1 MLNLISTNL
10 VAILASTLSAIVV
23 AGIWY
28 SPAVFGNLWQKEAG
42 IKKKDIRASF
52 ASKSAIA
59 LVMIFVTA
67 VVLQRFLIITNPS
80 SVFEA
85 IKVAVWIW
93 AGFVATYVIA
103 GGVFEKV
110 SARLMII
117 DLSGQILILS
127 TMSAVLYILAS

>member
-52 ASKSAIA
+52 ARKSVIA

-110 SARLMII
+110 SVRLMII

>member
-52 ASKSAIA
+52 ARKSVIA

-93 AGFVATYVIA
+93 PDRSIIISLAETFSNTPPAITYVATI
-103 GGVFEKV
+103 GG
-110 SARLMII
+110 SIYLPHHSSSR
-117 DLSGQILILS
+117 
-127 TMSAVLYILAS
+127 